1 MSRKNRGKGR
11 GNYWQSEAYNA
22 DLYAKNLDMLL
33 SIALNLFR
41 WEGLPDTCDARYL
54 QIALLQ
60 YGCATLSTAADLDTP
75 VWTTLQAVTQGTYNM
90 YGYPTKWQ
98 AVGFDGVTRYD
109 VTPETGAVCFYNS
122 SRNNPWV
129 AITTFARRLAHIE
142 QVGSNNVNAQNMPF
156 VAIAPPEK
164 QLELENLMMRILGGE
179 PAVLGN
185 EAFGAIADSVKTI
198 NTQTPFIG
206 EELERCYQNELNKAL
221 MFLGVPHLAF
231 EKGERMIED
240 EARAN
245 TAPTNIM
252 LLDCLTEYRRFC
264 KECGKL
270 TGQTPEVYF
279 NQDVE
284 SLNYNYTH
292 NIEAQAQDGAEV
304 MADGGESQGLPEP
317 DERV

>member
-1 MSRKNRGKGR
+1 M
-11 GNYWQSEAYNA
+11 
-22 DLYAKNLDMLL
+22 
-33 SIALNLFR
+33 
-41 WEGLPDTCDARYL
+41 
-54 QIALLQ
+54 
-60 YGCATLSTAADLDTP
+60 
-75 VWTTLQAVTQGTYNM
+75 
-90 YGYPTKWQ
+90 
-98 AVGFDGVTRYD
+98 
-109 VTPETGAVCFYNS
+109 
-122 SRNNPWV
+122 
-129 AITTFARRLAHIE
+129 
-142 QVGSNNVNAQNMPF
+142 GSNNVNAQNMPF

-270 TGQTPEVYF
+270 TGRTPEVYF

-284 SLNYNYTH
+284 SLNYNYAH

-317 DERV
+317 NERV